1 MEDWVPTADRETLR
15 ENAAGLGLCDHPSCD
30 RAGEHRAPISPQRLR
45 EYYWFCLDH
54 VREYNAA
61 WNFCSG
67 MSMEEIDEAVR
78 DDVVWGRPTWPMG
91 LMRSGRGANPEDF
104 DDPIGVFEAGEESA
118 ERARRERAQR
128 AAMRGP
134 NGRHYRILQLK
145 PPVSLTALKARYKE
159 LAKRLHPDLNGGDKD
174 AEERLKEINEA
185 YAALKK
191 VAIRNS

>member
-1 MEDWVPTADRETLR
+1 MADQGTTRESAVGVR
-15 ENAAGLGLCDHPSCD
+15 VCDHPDCQ
-30 RAGEHRAPISPQRLR
+30 AEGEHRAPMSPQQLR
-45 EYYWFCLDH
+45 KYYWFCLEH

-61 WNFCSG
+61 WNYCAG

-91 LMRSGRGANPEDF
+91 LMRSGNRTNPENF
-104 DDPIGVFEAGEESA
+104 EDPIGVFEAGDEA
-118 ERARRERAQR
+118 GERARRERAQR
-128 AAMRGP
+128 AAMRGAK
-134 NGRHYRILQLK
+134 GKHYRILHLK

-191 VAIRNS
+191 VAIRTS